1 MSEPD
6 DYRQRQRTN
15 LIVLGI
21 VVAIIAATV
30 ALLLALHQGIKR
42 EDCFASN
49 HRACAPISEQQ

>member
-1 MSEPD
+1 MSKPD

-21 VVAIIAATV
+21 VVAIIAGTV
-30 ALLLALHQGIKR
+30 VLLLALHQGIER
-42 EDCFASN
+42 EDCFAAN

>member
-1 MSEPD
+1 MNEPD
-6 DYRQRQRTN
+6 DYRQRQRIN

-42 EDCFASN
+42 EDCFAAN
-49 HRACAPISEQQ
+49 HRSCAPISEQQ